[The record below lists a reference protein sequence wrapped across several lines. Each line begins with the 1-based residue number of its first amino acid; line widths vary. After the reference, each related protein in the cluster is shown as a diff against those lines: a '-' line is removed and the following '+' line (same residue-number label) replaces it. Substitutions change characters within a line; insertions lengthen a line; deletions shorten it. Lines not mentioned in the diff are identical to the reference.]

1 MKYRT
6 AIITSLAVVFLA
18 ASGVTINAT
27 ELKNLIPSS
36 NEIAGFKISKKPE
49 YYNQENLWDYMN
61 GGAPGYLAYGFKE
74 MVTFGVMNLKNRL
87 EYVIDV
93 YDMGSSLNAFG
104 IYSTERLP
112 DGRDTECGVDS
123 FQSDKILF
131 FWQDSYYVKIMA
143 YGLTSEK
150 AKSLTF
156 LAQVIAQKIPK
167 KGTRPHLFS
176 LFPEKGKFKKS
187 ERYIRRDVLGQEYF
201 TNGYSAEYEINAS
214 KYQIFLICAD
224 GLEETRQDF
233 QKYRNYLKTVGSIT
247 DERMQLGEQAFAGTH
262 NYYGMVLFARRGAY
276 IIGILGLDDRQ
287 AAQEIIAGI
296 ISGLAKIKVN
306 NND

>member
-1 MKYRT
+1 MKYR
-6 AIITSLAVVFLA
+6 ASIITAVVFVYVA
-18 ASGVTINAT
+18 ASAVTINAT

-74 MVTFGVMNLKNRL
+74 MVTFGVMNLKNSL

-112 DGRDTECGVDS
+112 SGRDAECGVDS

-131 FWQDSYYVKIMA
+131 FWQDSYYVKIMV

-150 AKSLTF
+150 AKSLNF

-167 KGTRPHLFS
+167 KGTRPHLLS
-176 LFPEKGKFKKS
+176 IFPEKGKFKKS

-201 TNGYSAEYEINAS
+201 TNGYSAEYEKNAS

-224 GLEETRQDF
+224 SLEETRQDF

-247 DERMQLGEQAFAGTH
+247 DERMQLGEQAFVGTH
-262 NYYGMVLFARRGAY
+262 NYYGMVLFARRGAS

-287 AAQEIIAGI
+287 AAQKIIKLMISRLAEIKNI
-296 ISGLAKIKVN
+296 I
-306 NND
+306 